1 MNNPNINKGQA
12 ELKKEPTSEREVPT
26 SVSELSRYIDDLELS
41 VESLAEMLSPVLSH
55 RVQEPNKVSP
65 ASACPE
71 PCELS
76 RIIDEKASK
85 VYSIRMTIINLIQR
99 LEI

>member
-12 ELKKEPTSEREVPT
+12 ELKKDVPSEREVPT

-41 VESLAEMLSPVLSH
+41 VGSLAERLSSVLSY
-55 RVQEPNKVSP
+55 RAQEPEKLSP

-76 RIIDEKASK
+76 RIIDEKASR

-99 LEI
+99 LEV